1 MQLEYD
7 IRDDKTAVITR
18 IPQPEAVIVL
28 PSFVEGC
35 PVTEIGTDVISLG
48 KKSIAR
54 EIVLPETL
62 IKISERAFTDL
73 RYLKSSPPRRFE
85 RNCRLRHLYLSRSD
99 RALHPRL
106 RGDFLDNVLSATCM
120 NTPELI
126 SSTTSLC
133 CVKKDSQAEK
143 YAKSR
148 KSFIATYDG
157 IQRQMHFRAICR
169 FHVMIPVII
178 FFLYPCYSFESR
190 RIHRTRRHPVFRFP

>member
-73 RYLKSSPPRRFE
+73 RYLKK
-85 RNCRLRHLYLSRSD
+85 LS
-99 RALHPRL
+99 
-106 RGDFLDNVLSATCM
+106 C
-120 NTPELI
+120 
-126 SSTTSLC
+126 
-133 CVKKDSQAEK
+133 
-143 YAKSR
+143 
-148 KSFIATYDG
+148 
-157 IQRQMHFRAICR
+157 
-169 FHVMIPVII
+169 IPS
-178 FFLYPCYSFESR
+178 YSFDSR
-190 RIHRTRRHPVFRFP
+190 RIHRPRRHPVFRFP

>member
-73 RYLKSSPPRRFE
+73 RYLKKLSLPAGLKEIADFGIF
-85 RNCRLRHLYLSRSD
+85 YLSRSD

-106 RGDFLDNVLSATCM
+106 RGDFWTMC
-120 NTPELI
+120 
-126 SSTTSLC
+126 
-133 CVKKDSQAEK
+133 
-143 YAKSR
+143 
-148 KSFIATYDG
+148 
-157 IQRQMHFRAICR
+157 FRL
-169 FHVMIPVII
+169 HV
-178 FFLYPCYSFESR
+178 
-190 RIHRTRRHPVFRFP
+190 

>member
-7 IRDDKTAVITR
+7 IWDDKTAVITR

-73 RYLKSSPPRRFE
+73 RYLKKLSLPAGLKEIADFGIFTCPDLTE
-85 RNCRLRHLYLSRSD
+85 LYIPASVVTFGQCAFGYMYEHA
-99 RALHPRL
+99 RAYKLNYFTL
-106 RGDFLDNVLSATCM
+106 
-120 NTPELI
+120 
-126 SSTTSLC
+126 LC
-133 CVKKDSQAEK
+133 EKDSQAEK
-143 YAKSR
+143 YAKEQKIVYR
-148 KSFIATYDG
+148 NI
-157 IQRQMHFRAICR
+157 
-169 FHVMIPVII
+169 
-178 FFLYPCYSFESR
+178 
-190 RIHRTRRHPVFRFP
+190 